1 MPAIECHT
9 LLENSDFIMRDHRVH
24 GVSVLPG
31 VVFFDIVYRA
41 LAQAGW
47 DARTAVLRDVLFTEA
62 VVTKDDADREI
73 RVTVGE
79 AVDGVHKVQAESRWV
94 RDGSPLSPWR
104 PNLVGQ
110 LTHADLPLG
119 PPA

>member
-9 LLENSDFIMRDHRVH
+9 LLKHSDFIMRDHRVH

-41 LAQAGW
+41 LTEAGW
-47 DARTAVLRDVLFTEA
+47 ERRGAVLRDVLFTEA
-62 VVTKDDADREI
+62 VATTDGADREI

-79 AVDGVHKVQAESRWV
+79 AVDGEHEVLAESRWV
-94 RDGSPLSPWR
+94 RDGSPQSPWLR
-104 PNLVGQ
+104 NLAGRLVY
-110 LTHADLPLG
+110 ADA
-119 PPA
+119 PAD